1 MKQLLPGS
9 SRNLL
14 ILIVLAVAIRV
25 FALVPARVE
34 SWYSQGAYR
43 YISLAFRTAF
53 GWLPFSLGD
62 LLYAAA
68 GVLGIWRITVFI
80 KDFFS
85 HRRGNFSWIIAF
97 TRLLSLATIIY
108 IVFSSFWGLNYY
120 RQGIGAQLQLKSHAY
135 GEKELKVLVPLL
147 QQRLNAYAELVNP
160 AIRNRLADRASLIEK
175 AAAAYR
181 RSAGLYP
188 FLEYRQSS
196 VKSSLYTPLAPY
208 VGFTGYFNPFTSEA
222 QINTEVPA
230 FMRPFIINHEIA
242 HQLGYA
248 KENEASFVSFLTC
261 RHSGDPDFLYALYF
275 ELYRSAGNELR
286 RFDKPYMENM
296 NSHLSPMVK
305 ADMREMQKYL
315 ERFQNIFEPIVSS
328 FYDKFLKVNNQP
340 EGMATYNRVIALV
353 WAYVQ
358 KNGREAL

>member
-1 MKQLLPGS
+1 MKHLLRGS
-9 SRNLL
+9 NRNLL

-25 FALVPARVE
+25 FALDPARVE
-34 SWYSQGAYR
+34 SWYSLGAYR

-68 GVLGIWRITVFI
+68 GIFVFWKIIVFI
-80 KDFFS
+80 KDLFS
-85 HRRGNFSWIIAF
+85 QRRGNFSWFAPIIK
-97 TRLLSLATIIY
+97 LLSLVLIIY
-108 IVFSSFWGLNYY
+108 IIFSAFWGLNYY
-120 RQGIGAQLQLKSHAY
+120 RQGIGAQLQLKSQAY

-147 QQRLNAYAELVNP
+147 QQKLNAYAKQVNP
-160 AIRNRLADRASLIEK
+160 ATRNQLADRSLLLEK
-175 AAAAYR
+175 AATAYR
-181 RSAGLYP
+181 RAALAYP
-188 FLEYRQSS
+188 FLEYRAAS
-196 VKSSLYTPLAPY
+196 VKPSLYTPLAPY
-208 VGFTGYFNPFTSEA
+208 VGFTGYFNAFTSEA

-296 NSHLSPMVK
+296 NRHLLPLVK
-305 ADMREMQKYL
+305 NDMKEMQKYL
-315 ERFQNIFEPIVSS
+315 ERFQNIFEPLVSS

-340 EGMATYNRVIALV
+340 EGMATYNRVLALV

-358 KNGREAL
+358 KNGMEAL